1 MHGRFCLSAEGIA
14 LEGDRGMVL
23 HSWHSAGAGP
33 AHIAHYQPAFM
44 ASAIPGWLL
53 WCNAWA

>member
-23 HSWHSAGAGP
+23 HPWHSAGAGP

-44 ASAIPGWLL
+44 ASAIPG
-53 WCNAWA
+53 